1 MPDLPIVGD
10 KLRGIVPFPVDPK
23 ARQVTAVMLL
33 HLRNAM
39 SNHHHSD
46 KFETCQSLGS
56 SPFIGEIAKHM
67 LDLRFTGFTSEP
79 TSALDTVEFPI
90 ALVDQVLIVTT
101 GIK

>member
-1 MPDLPIVGD
+1 
-10 KLRGIVPFPVDPK
+10 
-23 ARQVTAVMLL
+23 
-33 HLRNAM
+33 
-39 SNHHHSD
+39 
-46 KFETCQSLGS
+46 
-56 SPFIGEIAKHM
+56 M